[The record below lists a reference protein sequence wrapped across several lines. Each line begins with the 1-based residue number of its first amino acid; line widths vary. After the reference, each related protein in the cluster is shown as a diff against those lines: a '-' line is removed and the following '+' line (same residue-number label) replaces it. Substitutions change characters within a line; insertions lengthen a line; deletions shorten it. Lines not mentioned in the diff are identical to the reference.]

1 MLKWNFSHG
10 NNILKRNKE
19 IENSSFIL
27 ENELQNT
34 LKDFYLIAAMGDNKC
49 FYNYEHRK
57 ETICTLTLTYVS
69 AR

>member
-1 MLKWNFSHG
+1 MLKWNFSHD

-34 LKDFYLIAAMGDNKC
+34 LKDFHLIAAMGDKKM
-49 FYNYEHRK
+49 FLLPAKK
-57 ETICTLTLTYVS
+57 EPYLIEGSLGN
-69 AR
+69 R